1 VLQGIARACK
11 TRIDKAVSF
20 PACTTLHRIAFPVVS
35 EWCQCYPAI
44 RVTSELRVEGGV
56 VLATY
61 LSLVK
66 ILLAAYGLRRT
77 YLSDLIVNSQP
88 RASLLT
94 TSRTIAE

>member
-1 VLQGIARACK
+1 M
-11 TRIDKAVSF
+11 
-20 PACTTLHRIAFPVVS
+20 
-35 EWCQCYPAI
+35 
-44 RVTSELRVEGGV
+44 